1 MKYVSILAIL
11 LVVCLALPLAA
22 QQQEKP
28 ADNMDIVRAAIRAE
42 KKVLIAEN
50 MQLTESEAKAFWP
63 VYDEYETALKG
74 IGDRSVKLIENYA
87 TIYQVMTDDGAAKL
101 LKEFMSIQGD
111 RLKLQESYLPKFQK
125 VLPAVKVARFYQIE
139 NKIRAVVDYDVASEI
154 PLIK

>member
-1 MKYVSILAIL
+1 MKYVSMLAIL
-11 LVVCLALPLAA
+11 LAVSLALPLAA
-22 QQQEKP
+22 QEEKQ

-63 VYDEYETALKG
+63 VYDEYEIALKA

-87 TIYQVMTDDGAAKL
+87 ANYQTMTDEAAAKL

-139 NKIRAVVDYDVASEI
+139 NKIRAVVEYDVASEI

>member
-1 MKYVSILAIL
+1 MKYVSMLAIL
-11 LVVCLALPLAA
+11 LAVSFALPLAA
-22 QQQEKP
+22 QEEKQ

-63 VYDEYETALKG
+63 VYDEYEIALKA

-87 TIYQVMTDDGAAKL
+87 ANYQTMTDEAAAKL

-139 NKIRAVVDYDVASEI
+139 NKIRAVVEYDVASEI